1 MTRRRW
7 IALVVLVAL
16 GAGLLVT
23 MLLVPWSDD
32 APATKAPAIYEQGDE
47 ISVASGDEFIV
58 ALAATPSTGY
68 SWTPADNPDVTFVS
82 SRMVAGGTMPGAP
95 GTQQLTFRA
104 ERRGETTLELA
115 YDRSFEPDAP
125 PAKTASFPVTVK

>member
-32 APATKAPAIYEQGDE
+32 APATKAPAVYEQGDE
-47 ISVASGDEFIV
+47 ISVAPGDEFIV

-68 SWTPADNPDVTFVS
+68 SWTPADDPDVTFVS

-104 ERRGETTLELA
+104 KRRGETTLELA

-125 PAKTASFPVTVK
+125 PAKTASFLVTVR